1 MHYNTSLK
9 YKRLV
14 KIVSINAA
22 NKKRCNR
29 HYKIGNKKQ
38 QNKQLNALNNNS
50 PLRIVT
56 NNQINCLKSLQVTVN
71 NGCINKCLCV
81 KYVCPILKLWI
92 IISSHQATRHKHNQI
107 SKEHGNDKTWA
118 NSHNPIPNRCGLQVV
133 IR

>member
-56 NNQINCLKSLQVTVN
+56 NKQIKCLKSLQVTVN
-71 NGCINKCLCV
+71 NGCINKCPCV
-81 KYVCPILKLWI
+81 RYVCPILKLWTI
-92 IISSHQATRHKHNQI
+92 ILSQRGTRHYHNQI
-107 SKEHGNDKTWA
+107 SKEHGNDTTRA
-118 NSHNPIPNRCGLQVV
+118 ISHNPIPNRCGLLFV
-133 IR
+133 IS